1 MVSGKEK
8 VEARLAELEEQKKV
22 PIKSGVSQG
31 GVGKK
36 KGGKKM
42 SAKQKKRLEKAIEK
56 AEQKDNVLEKKIENA
71 NQRRQRVLERRKPWE
86 EDREEQ
92 SKSIEKS

>member
-1 MVSGKEK
+1 MVSGKER

-22 PIKSGVSQG
+22 PIKSGASQG

-36 KGGKKM
+36 KGKKM
-42 SAKQKKRLEKAIEK
+42 TAKQKKRLQKAVEK
-56 AEQKDNVLEKKIENA
+56 AEQKDDVLEKKIENA
-71 NQRRQRVLERRKPWE
+71 NERRQRVLERRKPWE

-92 SKSIEKS
+92 SKSIEKN